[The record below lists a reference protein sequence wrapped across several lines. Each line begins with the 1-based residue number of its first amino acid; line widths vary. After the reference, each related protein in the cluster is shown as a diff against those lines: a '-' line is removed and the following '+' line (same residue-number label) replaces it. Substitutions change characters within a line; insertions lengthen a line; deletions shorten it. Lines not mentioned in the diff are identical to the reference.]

1 MQFIVAHD
9 YEDLS
14 RRAARV
20 LADLLGSLPKP
31 VIVLPTGNTPLG
43 MYRELL
49 KLALVDKVI
58 FSGAGFIQL
67 DEYASIDEDDWRSL
81 AGWLRR
87 SFLDDANI
95 SPGSVTNFRSSAP
108 DGAMEASRMERAIG
122 TAGEIDISVLGI
134 GLNGHI
140 GFNEPGSAADSPTR
154 IVQLT
159 PQSIRSNAEYWGSE
173 AAVPRQAYTLGL
185 GTLSRA
191 RRTLLLVS
199 GAAKAQIL
207 HAAMEG
213 SVTPQVPA
221 TFLRQLQNV
230 TVIADREAVA
240 LLGREGGPR
249 PC

>member
-1 MQFIVAHD
+1 MKLIVAHD

-14 RRAARV
+14 RRAARLLV
-20 LADLLGSLPKP
+20 DLLGPLSKP

-49 KLALVDKVI
+49 ELAPVERAV
-58 FSGAGFIQL
+58 FSGAGFFQL
-67 DEYASIDEDDWRSL
+67 DEYVGIDGDDWRSL

-87 SFLDDANI
+87 AFLDGANI
-95 SPGSVTNFRSSAP
+95 STSAVTNFRSSAP
-108 DGAMEASRMERAIG
+108 DGAMEARRMEKAICA
-122 TAGEIDISVLGI
+122 AGGIDVSVLGI
-134 GLNGHI
+134 GLNGHV

-159 PQSIRSNAEYWGSE
+159 PQSVRSNAAYWGGE

-191 RRTLLLVS
+191 RQTVLLVS
-199 GAAKAQIL
+199 GAAKGRIL

-213 SVTPQVPA
+213 SVTPEVPA
-221 TFLRQLQNV
+221 TFLHQLQDV
-230 TVIADREAVA
+230 TVIADRESAA
-240 LLGREGGPR
+240 LLGRGGGPR

>member
-1 MQFIVAHD
+1 MQLIVAKD

-14 RRAARV
+14 RRAARL

-31 VIVLPTGNTPLG
+31 VVTLPTGNTPLG

-49 KLALVDKVI
+49 ELGLADRAI
-58 FSGAGFIQL
+58 FSGAEFIQL
-67 DEYASIDEDDWRSL
+67 DEYAGIDEDDWRSL

-87 SFLDDANI
+87 SFFDGAKI
-95 SPGSVTNFRSSAP
+95 STSSVTNFRSSAP
-108 DGAMEASRMERAIG
+108 DGALEARRMERAIAA
-122 TAGEIDISVLGI
+122 AGGIDISVLGI

-154 IVQLT
+154 IVRLT

-199 GAAKAQIL
+199 GAAKAPIL

-221 TFLRQLQNV
+221 TFLRQLRDV

-240 LLGREGGPR
+240 LLGREGGPK